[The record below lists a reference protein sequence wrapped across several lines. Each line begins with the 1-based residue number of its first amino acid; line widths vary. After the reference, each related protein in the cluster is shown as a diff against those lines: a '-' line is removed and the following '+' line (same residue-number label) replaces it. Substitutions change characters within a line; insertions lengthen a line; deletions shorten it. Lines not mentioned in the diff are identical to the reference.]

1 MGWAQLLRVVWKLLA
16 CENGA
21 PPDWIIVAVAV
32 AVVAVAV
39 AVAVAVVAAV
49 VVTVAVAVVVV
60 VVVVW
65 FVLEIDLGD
74 IDHLLGNNKQHRVD
88 DLQDVHQLVLRHK
101 NIEDLHLGHELLDL
115 FHCAPLLPGLQASH
129 LRQRWRRTPVELLI
143 EDVKELPLAVFWP
156 HGALCCTCSTTSFLN
171 KSVRHA
177 EWWNFSA
184 KAIATL
190 IRSSDERVARSS
202 AWTHDQP

>member
-1 MGWAQLLRVVWKLLA
+1 MEMWRPDDIRRDSWDWVGLNFSERCGSSLA

-39 AVAVAVVAAV
+39 VAAV
-49 VVTVAVAVVVV
+49 VVTVAVVLVLVVV

-143 EDVKELPLAVFWP
+143 EDVKELPLAVFWR
-156 HGALCCTCSTTSFLN
+156 HGALCCTCSTTSETGRPLAADVFLIEQLE
-171 KSVRHA
+171 SRRLH
-177 EWWNFSA
+177 
-184 KAIATL
+184 L
-190 IRSSDERVARSS
+190 
-202 AWTHDQP
+202 